1 MYKFIINEEAFF
13 EIENAFDYYAEVGGM
28 MLANKFNEELNEAY
42 HIITSNPNF
51 QIRSGKFRGFPL
63 QKFPYI
69 LFFEITES
77 KKEIKLLSVFNT
89 YQNHKT
95 WPK

>member
-13 EIENAFDYYAEVGGM
+13 DIENAFDYYAEVGGIV
-28 MLANKFNEELNEAY
+28 LANKFNEELNEAY
-42 HIITSNPNF
+42 YMISLNPNF
-51 QIRSGKFRGFPL
+51 QTRIGKFKGFPL
-63 QKFPYI
+63 QKFPFI
-69 LFFEITES
+69 LFFEVTES

-89 YQNHKT
+89 YQNHKK